1 MVLSAVHRHV
11 RAQSNDLFRLEP
23 VRAIGLHRAVAVV
36 RDKRRGA
43 AVLIW
48 ALVRLPA
55 LAVLLYLLRHPILNA
70 IERRFD
76 IFYVT
81 VLVVD
86 VVSTPL
92 ARLISAA
99 GLFAVLLL
107 IVVCVRRL
115 RPLLGYSILLVVAGV
130 VIALSLNFA
139 ATSVRRAL
147 FVELILAVNLAPR
160 RFVDLL
166 KKSPRVWSA
175 LMLAG
180 VGIVELFLW
189 REYWRWVR
197 DALRGHSAE
206 NRGTSW
212 GIASTIPGLLLT
224 CLVFAFVI
232 RPQKVVAFEQMLR
245 MSAEV
250 QLIESGLSFNW
261 IELDPTGTYLY
272 VTGHDLPRLRRY
284 DLRDLSVP
292 PILSD
297 VSTGGAQGFAYDSTA
312 NEIYAFNTVTRQL
325 LYFDAT
331 TLERKRA
338 VEVPDLSP
346 GDPWVAVDLI
356 TDTLTLVSEA
366 DQEIGAP
373 LIVLDR
379 PTGRVLA
386 RADLAAGNVLLH
398 PTKPWLYLTFFRRR
412 NEVMLYNVQD
422 RSVAHSAPA
431 DRRAER
437 MVFSRQRNELL
448 VTSPMESRIMR
459 FDADQLHL
467 TGYIP
472 TMFGVRAIAIDEVRD
487 LLLYGNIAS
496 GHLVVIDP
504 TNSTRLRSYYL
515 GPWLRTIE
523 LDVQSGIAYVS
534 SRGALYRVHYAA
546 GIPAR

>member
-1 MVLSAVHRHV
+1 L
-11 RAQSNDLFRLEP
+11 
-23 VRAIGLHRAVAVV
+23 
-36 RDKRRGA
+36 
-43 AVLIW
+43 

-55 LAVLLYLLRHPILNA
+55 LAMLLYLLRHPIVNA
-70 IERRFD
+70 IERQFD

-86 VVSTPL
+86 VVSTPV
-92 ARLISAA
+92 ARFVSGA
-99 GLFAVLLL
+99 GLFAALLL
-107 IVVCVRRL
+107 LVVCVRRL
-115 RPLLGYSILLVVAGV
+115 RPVVAYSILLIVGGA
-130 VIALSLNFA
+130 VIALSLNLA
-139 ATSVRRAL
+139 ETSLRRAL
-147 FVELILAVNLAPR
+147 FVELILAANLAPAP
-160 RFVDLL
+160 FVDVL
-166 KKSPRVWSA
+166 KKSPRLWNA

-180 VGIVELFLW
+180 VGIAELLLW

-197 DALRGHSAE
+197 GVLRGHPAD
-206 NRGTSW
+206 NRGARW

-224 CLVFAFVI
+224 CLVFAVVL
-232 RPQKVVAFEQMLR
+232 RPQKVVAFEQRLR
-245 MSAEV
+245 MSTEV

-261 IELDPTGTYLY
+261 IELDPTQTYLY

-312 NEIYAFNTVTRQL
+312 NEIYALNTTTRQL
-325 LYFDAT
+325 LYLDAT
-331 TLERKRA
+331 TLVHKRT

-346 GDPWVAVDLI
+346 GDPWVAVDRN

-366 DQEIGAP
+366 DQKIGTP

-379 PTGRVLA
+379 PTGRVRA
-386 RADLAAGNVLLH
+386 RADLDAGNVLRH

-412 NEVMLYNVQD
+412 TEVMLYSLQD
-422 RSVAHSAPA
+422 RAVAQRAAA

-437 MVFSRQRNELL
+437 MVFSRRRNELL

-459 FDADQLHL
+459 FDADQLHFK
-467 TGYIP
+467 GYIP

-523 LDVQSGIAYVS
+523 LDVQRGIAYVS

-546 GIPAR
+546 GIPAH

>member
-1 MVLSAVHRHV
+1 M
-11 RAQSNDLFRLEP
+11 
-23 VRAIGLHRAVAVV
+23 
-36 RDKRRGA
+36 
-43 AVLIW
+43 
-48 ALVRLPA
+48 
-55 LAVLLYLLRHPILNA
+55 LLYLLRHPILNA
-70 IERRFD
+70 VERRFD

-86 VVSTPL
+86 IVSTPL

-107 IVVCVRRL
+107 LVLWLRRL
-115 RPLLGYSILLVVAGV
+115 RPLVGYSILLLAAGV
-130 VIALSLNFA
+130 VIVLSLNFA
-139 ATSVRRAL
+139 ATSLRRAL

-160 RFVDLL
+160 HFVDRLE
-166 KKSPRVWSA
+166 KSPRVWNA

-180 VGIVELFLW
+180 VGLVELFLW
-189 REYWRWVR
+189 REYWRWVLR
-197 DALRGHSAE
+197 VLRGRPARTRDPE
-206 NRGTSW
+206 W
-212 GIASTIPGLLLT
+212 GVASTIPGLLLT
-224 CLVFAFVI
+224 CLVFAFVL

-250 QLIESGLSFNW
+250 ELLESGLSFNW
-261 IELDPTGTYLY
+261 IELDPTRTYLY

-297 VSTGGAQGFAYDSTA
+297 VSTGGAQGFAYDSRA

-325 LYFDAT
+325 LYLDAT
-331 TLERKRA
+331 TLVRKRA
-338 VEVPDLSP
+338 VDVPDLSP
-346 GDPWVAVDLI
+346 GDPWVAVDLN

-386 RADLAAGNVLLH
+386 RADLDAGNVLLH
-398 PTKPWLYLTFFRRR
+398 PTKPSLYLTFFRRR
-412 NEVMLYNVQD
+412 TEVMLYNLQD
-422 RSVAHSAPA
+422 RSVAHSASA

-437 MVFSRQRNELL
+437 MAFSRRRNELL
-448 VTSPMESRIMR
+448 VTSPMESRIIR
-459 FDADQLHL
+459 FDADQLHFK
-467 TGYIP
+467 GNIP

-504 TNSTRLRSYYL
+504 TNGTRLRSYYL

-523 LDVQSGIAYVS
+523 LDVRSGVAFVS
-534 SRGALYRVHYAA
+534 SLGALYRVHYAA
-546 GIPAR
+546 ALPGR